1 MIDSIRRQA
10 ADLTFKDVLL
20 WPVSLPPFLLGWL
33 VGFGVRA
40 VLWLVAA
47 TVAGYTTGRG
57 V

>member
-1 MIDSIRRQA
+1 MLDSIRHQS

-20 WPVSLPPFLLGWL
+20 WPISLPPFLLGWL

-40 VLWLVAA
+40 ALWLVAA